1 MRISDWS
8 SDVCSSDLFELGF
21 DLIRHRFTIDGS
33 DGHHGNFALE
43 SMSVARFHQQA
54 LSLIAEAGHPVRIH
68 GAPNEVDP
76 GIPFKAD
83 TEPRAYDR
91 DSADRLRRAL
101 LSADRVLRLFRSGF
115 LGKVSPVH
123 FFWGSFDLAVTRFS
137 GRPAPDRQSTRLNS

>member
-8 SDVCSSDLFELGF
+8 SDVCSSDL
-21 DLIRHRFTIDGS
+21 
-33 DGHHGNFALE
+33 
-43 SMSVARFHQQA
+43 
-54 LSLIAEAGHPVRIH
+54 VRIH

-123 FFWGSFDLAVTRFS
+123 FFWGRRSEARRV
-137 GRPAPDRQSTRLNS
+137 GKECVSTCRSRWSP